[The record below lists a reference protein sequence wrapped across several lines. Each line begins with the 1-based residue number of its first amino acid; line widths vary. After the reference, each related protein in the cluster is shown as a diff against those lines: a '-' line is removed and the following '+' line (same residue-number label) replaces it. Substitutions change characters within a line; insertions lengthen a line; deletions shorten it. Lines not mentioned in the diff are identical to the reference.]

1 MTFPDQIFK
10 AYDIRGV
17 VETSLTAEIVQRI
30 GTALGSKAL
39 QQGVNE
45 MVVGWDGRL
54 TGPGLANALAN
65 GLLSTG
71 CDVIEVGQVPTP
83 ALYFATME
91 FNTGS
96 GVMVTGS
103 HNPPEYNGLKM
114 MIAGVTLSGEAIQK
128 IKQQVIAHECHDGVG
143 GDSATAQGQLS
154 RREILPAYCKA
165 IEEDISLARPLKVV
179 IDCGNGVA
187 GAVAPSVFRR
197 LGCEVIELFCDVD
210 GTFPNHHPDPSQVE
224 NLQDLIKA
232 VQDHKADFGMAFDGD
247 GDRLGIVSANGDVIW
262 PDRQMALFAR
272 AVLQARPGA
281 EIIFDVK
288 CSQILPKL
296 IRQYGG
302 VATMWKTG
310 HSFIKAKLKETG
322 AALAG
327 EMSGHIF
334 FNDRWGGFDDGIYAG
349 ARLCELLAADSRPP
363 SAQFAAI
370 PNTINTP
377 ELRLEMNEGEQH
389 ELVAELVAA
398 VANATN
404 ATNEND
410 DDDNDDAAL
419 FDDTTA
425 REGGSADFAGSKNRP
440 TVNTIDGVRVD
451 FADGFGLLRASN
463 TTPTVIM
470 RFEAT
475 TQAQLENIQ
484 DRFRTLILSVRP
496 RLRLPF

>member
-17 VETSLTAEIVQRI
+17 VGTSLTAEIVEKV
-30 GTALGSKAL
+30 GKALGSEAL
-39 QQGVNE
+39 RQGVNQV
-45 MVVGWDGRL
+45 VVGWDGRL
-54 TGPGLANALAN
+54 TGPELANALAN
-65 GLLSTG
+65 GFLSTG

-114 MIAGVTLSGEAIQK
+114 MIAGTTLSGEAIQK
-128 IKQQVIAHECHDGVG
+128 IKQKVIAHDCAS
-143 GDSATAQGQLS
+143 GDSVAGKGKLS

-165 IEEDISLARPLKVV
+165 IEEDIYLARSLKLV

-187 GAVAPSVFRR
+187 GAVAPNVFRR
-197 LGCEVIELFCDVD
+197 IGCEVIELFCEVD
-210 GTFPNHHPDPSQVE
+210 GNFPNHHPDPSQLE

-232 VQDHKADFGMAFDGD
+232 VQDNKADFGMAFDGD

-262 PDRQMALFAR
+262 PDRQMVLFSR
-272 AVLQARPGA
+272 AILQIIPGA

-310 HSFIKAKLKETG
+310 HSFIKGKLKETG

-349 ARLCELLAADSRPP
+349 ARLCELLAQSEQAPMDL
-363 SAQFAAI
+363 FAAI

-377 ELRLEMNEGEQH
+377 ELRMEMEEGEPH
-389 ELVAELVAA
+389 ELIGELVGQLVDQS
-398 VANATN
+398 VA
-404 ATNEND
+404 
-410 DDDNDDAAL
+410 AAL
-419 FDDTTA
+419 FDDA
-425 REGGSADFAGSKNRP
+425 V
-440 TVNTIDGVRVD
+440 VNTIDGVRVD
-451 FADGFGLLRASN
+451 FDNGFGLLRASN

-484 DRFRTLILSVRP
+484 DRFRTLILSVRTG
-496 RLRLPF
+496 LRLPF

>member
-17 VETSLTAEIVQRI
+17 VETSLTAEIVQQI
-30 GTALGSKAL
+30 GKVLGSEAL
-39 QQGVNE
+39 RQGINQV
-45 MVVGWDGRL
+45 VVGWDGRL
-54 TGPGLANALAN
+54 TSPGLANALAN

-71 CDVIEVGQVPTP
+71 CDVIEIGQVPTP

-114 MIAGVTLSGEAIQK
+114 MIAGTTLSGEAIQK
-128 IKQQVIAHECHDGVG
+128 IKQKVLAHDCAS
-143 GDSATAQGQLS
+143 GDSATGKGKLD
-154 RREILPAYCKA
+154 RREILPTYCKA
-165 IEEDISLARPLKVV
+165 IEEDIALARSLKLV

-187 GAVAPSVFRR
+187 GAVAPDVFRR
-197 LGCEVIELFCDVD
+197 IGCEVIELFCEVD
-210 GTFPNHHPDPSQVE
+210 GNFPNHHPDPSQLE

-232 VQDHKADFGMAFDGD
+232 VQNNKADFGIAFDGD

-262 PDRQMALFAR
+262 PDRQMALFSR
-272 AVLQARPGA
+272 AILQVTPGA

-310 HSFIKAKLKETG
+310 HSFIKSKLKETG

-349 ARLCELLAADSRPP
+349 ARLCELLTQ
-363 SAQFAAI
+363 SAQAPMELFAAI
-370 PNTINTP
+370 PDAINTP
-377 ELRLEMNEGEQH
+377 ELRLEMEEGEPH
-389 ELVAELVAA
+389 ELVGQLVDQLVAS
-398 VANATN
+398 T
-404 ATNEND
+404 
-410 DDDNDDAAL
+410 L
-419 FDDTTA
+419 FDDA
-425 REGGSADFAGSKNRP
+425 V
-440 TVNTIDGVRVD
+440 VNTIDGVRVD
-451 FADGFGLLRASN
+451 FDNGFGLLRASN

-496 RLRLPF
+496 GLGLPF